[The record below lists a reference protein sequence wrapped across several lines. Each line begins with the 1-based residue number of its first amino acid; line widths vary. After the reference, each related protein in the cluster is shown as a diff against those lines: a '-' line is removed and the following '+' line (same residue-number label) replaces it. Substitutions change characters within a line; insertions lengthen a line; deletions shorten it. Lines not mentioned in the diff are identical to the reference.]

1 LSLELD
7 NHTNKK
13 EILTLKKAQYE
24 NNKITLEDWQRAKKI
39 TKTETWLF
47 WQRKPISKMKQFEIK
62 VKKLLLQER
71 D

>member
-24 NNKITLEDWQRAKKI
+24 NNKITLEDWQRAKKT

-47 WQRKPISKMKQFEIK
+47 WQRKPISK
-62 VKKLLLQER
+62 
-71 D
+71 